1 MHIPS
6 TSLINSRQWIPGS
19 FLVVATF
26 VAAAAFAL
34 PFAATGSTSAT
45 RLTEGSL
52 LLGIVT
58 AAALIVAIG
67 ELVRQAGPGNLA
79 RATALLGVLVALDA
93 ALRLIP
99 SLLGASPIF
108 VLIILVGYVFGSG
121 FGFTM
126 GALTLLLSAIIT
138 AGIGPWLPFQM
149 ICAAWIGA
157 GAGLIPTSTKPQM
170 QRTVLA
176 GYGGLVG
183 LLFGALLNLY
193 SWPFTAPG
201 TEIEQSLY
209 WVPGLSLAE
218 SLERYWRFY
227 LTTSLVHDATRAAAT
242 SVLLVVAGPA
252 VIRLLLR
259 FRLQVSWSEMHKGG
273 TRPDAVS
280 RQVSS
285 RG

>member
-1 MHIPS
+1 M
-6 TSLINSRQWIPGS
+6 
-19 FLVVATF
+19 ATF
-26 VAAAAFAL
+26 VAGAAFAL

-52 LLGIVT
+52 LLGMVT
-58 AAALIVAIG
+58 AAALIVAVG

-93 ALRLIP
+93 GLRLIP

-157 GAGLIPTSTKPQM
+157 GAGLIPTATKPQI
-170 QRTVLA
+170 QRIVLA

-227 LTTSLVHDATRAAAT
+227 LTTSLAHDATRAVAT
-242 SVLLVVAGPA
+242 SALLIVAGPA
-252 VIRLLLR
+252 VTRLLRR
-259 FRLQVSWSEMHKGG
+259 FRLQVSWSEMHKGE
-273 TRPDAVS
+273 TQPNAAS
-280 RQVSS
+280 RLVGS